1 MRLLKWNHGDVCL
14 VDSPEE
20 IPPYAILSHTWGPK
34 NTEVTFEDA
43 ISKAGKNK
51 VGYEKIRFCGQQ
63 AQRDGLEYFWIDT
76 CCIDKSSNA
85 ELSESLNSMFKWY
98 QNSET
103 CYVYLSDVS
112 ENQSRPGWELSFRK
126 CKWFTRG
133 WTLQELLAP
142 AKIKFF
148 SRKAEYLGDKQSLGQ
163 LIHDI
168 TKIPIEALHGS
179 CPLSKVA
186 TKDRCA
192 WMNGRD
198 TTRPEDQAYALLG
211 IVDAYLP
218 LMYGYGKDKAM
229 LELHE
234 AIYVREKQNISMIQ
248 VDEYLNS
255 HHYSDDRL
263 RIQRLSGEN
272 LDMAKCYINLAVVR
286 HMPLNNTAPS
296 NEEASPFDIFSR
308 LGVDSRDANQCVDL
322 AKMFD
327 SRHTSQGLMK
337 APRRI
342 LIRGRAG
349 VGKTTLCKKMVFE
362 FERRNLW
369 NDLFERVL
377 WVPLRTLKTLS
388 RDSLTLVD
396 FFHYHF
402 FPDDHR
408 FGHILAERLA
418 AEVQPRPGMGTGSRT
433 LLILDGLDEVT
444 ETWNIDE
451 PMHDLL
457 AKLLN
462 QPNVIITSRPH
473 AQLPLDVENP
483 IDLELETV
491 GFQLKQVDEY
501 LEMALPSPKDV
512 KEIQNFLK
520 RFAIVQGLAR
530 IPILLDALC
539 YIWSDNAGN
548 NPTLQTMTNF
558 YKYVQQQLMIK
569 DSVRLGK
576 RKASVAHNMGPLQL
590 EDCFKDEVELLEKLA
605 FTGMVNDMIE
615 FEPKTRHF
623 FLRAFKNENDRI
635 LPDQSIR
642 HLSFLRTSDPHKK
655 GADVNY
661 HFLHLT
667 FQEFFAASYF
677 VRQWISNSE
686 NSVCYLDLKHDTGK
700 KQETISSF
708 LAQHKYNPR
717 YDIFW
722 RFVAGLLDNEQNG
735 YEVENFFQAIEEFQS
750 RDLLGP
756 AHQRLVMRCLA
767 EVSKDLASR
776 RDLEKRLKAW
786 LLFEMELAG
795 SSSFAWEMEF
805 PDHIVL
811 DILRQSRSQALTLFY
826 ALNSRVTLSSSVQRE
841 LLASEAYISP
851 RIGSMFAGILG
862 RHIDEPEVQDE
873 VLARLEDKDPD
884 IQCAA
889 LETLGYQ
896 ASEPEIKKAL
906 LERLNDR
913 NARVRS
919 HAASAL
925 ASQAGHTEV
934 QRALQARLG
943 DEEPIVR
950 GAAAVALS
958 SHTSDPR
965 VRQVLLLGLSN
976 EDYDHHWARAQAT
989 KKALSSLA
997 GEPEV
1002 QQALLVQLGDTNRDT
1017 RCLAVDAL
1025 RSETGKPEVQKALLA
1040 RLFGDEDSYVRSTA
1054 ARALRS
1060 QTGEPKVQ
1068 QALLTQI
1075 GDEDA
1080 GVRWTVIDAL
1090 GDQASEPKVQEAL
1103 LGRLSDENNNVR
1115 FVAARALSSQASEPK
1130 VQQALLARL
1139 NDDDEH
1145 VQLRVVETLLRYQDK
1160 PLQMFSAEE
1169 RMVIVR
1175 SLINMSFSQPF
1186 SWQVGSGASSLYTP
1200 WGFMK
1205 TSIADTKS
1213 LSKTIERGRPA
1224 GYPVDELQHAQPG
1237 SRSGLSGLQW
1247 MRNLFS
1253 QNGHS

>member
-1 MRLLKWNHGDVCL
+1 
-14 VDSPEE
+14 
-20 IPPYAILSHTWGPK
+20 
-34 NTEVTFEDA
+34 
-43 ISKAGKNK
+43 
-51 VGYEKIRFCGQQ
+51 
-63 AQRDGLEYFWIDT
+63 
-76 CCIDKSSNA
+76 
-85 ELSESLNSMFKWY
+85 
-98 QNSET
+98 
-103 CYVYLSDVS
+103 
-112 ENQSRPGWELSFRK
+112 
-126 CKWFTRG
+126 
-133 WTLQELLAP
+133 
-142 AKIKFF
+142 
-148 SRKAEYLGDKQSLGQ
+148 
-163 LIHDI
+163 
-168 TKIPIEALHGS
+168 
-179 CPLSKVA
+179 
-186 TKDRCA
+186 
-192 WMNGRD
+192 
-198 TTRPEDQAYALLG
+198 
-211 IVDAYLP
+211 
-218 LMYGYGKDKAM
+218 MYGYGKDKAM

-234 AIYVREKQNISMIQ
+234 AIYVREKQNISMVQ

-402 FPDDHR
+402 FRDDHR

-418 AEVQPRPGMGTGSRT
+418 AEVQPRPGMSTGSRT

-548 NPTLQTMTNF
+548 NPILQTMTNF

-667 FQEFFAASYF
+667 FQEFFAASCF

-700 KQETISSF
+700 EQETISSF

-735 YEVENFFQAIEEFQS
+735 DEVENFF
-750 RDLLGP
+750 
-756 AHQRLVMRCLA
+756 
-767 EVSKDLASR
+767 R
-776 RDLEKRLKAW
+776 R
-786 LLFEMELAG
+786 
-795 SSSFAWEMEF
+795 
-805 PDHIVL
+805 
-811 DILRQSRSQALTLFY
+811 
-826 ALNSRVTLSSSVQRE
+826 
-841 LLASEAYISP
+841 
-851 RIGSMFAGILG
+851 
-862 RHIDEPEVQDE
+862 
-873 VLARLEDKDPD
+873 
-884 IQCAA
+884 
-889 LETLGYQ
+889 
-896 ASEPEIKKAL
+896 
-906 LERLNDR
+906 
-913 NARVRS
+913 
-919 HAASAL
+919 
-925 ASQAGHTEV
+925 
-934 QRALQARLG
+934 
-943 DEEPIVR
+943 
-950 GAAAVALS
+950 
-958 SHTSDPR
+958 
-965 VRQVLLLGLSN
+965 
-976 EDYDHHWARAQAT
+976 
-989 KKALSSLA
+989 
-997 GEPEV
+997 
-1002 QQALLVQLGDTNRDT
+1002 
-1017 RCLAVDAL
+1017 
-1025 RSETGKPEVQKALLA
+1025 
-1040 RLFGDEDSYVRSTA
+1040 
-1054 ARALRS
+1054 
-1060 QTGEPKVQ
+1060 
-1068 QALLTQI
+1068 
-1075 GDEDA
+1075 
-1080 GVRWTVIDAL
+1080 
-1090 GDQASEPKVQEAL
+1090 
-1103 LGRLSDENNNVR
+1103 
-1115 FVAARALSSQASEPK
+1115 
-1130 VQQALLARL
+1130 
-1139 NDDDEH
+1139 
-1145 VQLRVVETLLRYQDK
+1145 
-1160 PLQMFSAEE
+1160 
-1169 RMVIVR
+1169 
-1175 SLINMSFSQPF
+1175 
-1186 SWQVGSGASSLYTP
+1186 
-1200 WGFMK
+1200 
-1205 TSIADTKS
+1205 
-1213 LSKTIERGRPA
+1213 
-1224 GYPVDELQHAQPG
+1224 
-1237 SRSGLSGLQW
+1237 
-1247 MRNLFS
+1247 
-1253 QNGHS
+1253 